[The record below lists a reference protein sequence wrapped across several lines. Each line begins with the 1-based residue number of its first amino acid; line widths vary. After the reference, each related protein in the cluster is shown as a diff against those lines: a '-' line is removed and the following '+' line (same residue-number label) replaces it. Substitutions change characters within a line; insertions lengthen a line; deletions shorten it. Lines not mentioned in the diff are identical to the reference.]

1 LIHCPPIP
9 PQPGTVVDEI
19 EPLHSHPGSRGEKS
33 MKHLITVFCLLGAIA
48 LYIAGSA
55 REAVVLIVVGLL
67 LEGAF
72 WIRLFRRDGFRE
84 RNG

>member
-1 LIHCPPIP
+1 
-9 PQPGTVVDEI
+9 
-19 EPLHSHPGSRGEKS
+19 